1 MECEPYKTDLGLG
14 WVVAED
20 DDLVEIILPGG
31 GEPQGAA
38 AEGGPRT
45 RSLAEQ
51 LTQYYSG
58 ALEWLPH
65 YELCE
70 KAGNTPL
77 QREIYRVV
85 SAIRPGDT
93 MSYGEVAAAAGRP
106 KAARAVGTA
115 MARNPFPPIIP
126 CHRVVAS
133 NGGLGGYAGGLDM
146 KRQMLTME
154 REQGHG

>member
-1 MECEPYKTDLGLG
+1 MECEAYKTDLGIG
-14 WVVAED
+14 WVIAED
-20 DDLVEIILPGG
+20 DDVLEIILPGG
-31 GEPQGAA
+31 GAPQGATTS
-38 AEGGPRT
+38 GGPRA
-45 RSLAEQ
+45 RSFAVQ

-58 ALEWLPH
+58 TLGWLPQD
-65 YELCE
+65 ELCE

-85 SAIRPGDT
+85 SAIRPGNT

-115 MARNPFPPIIP
+115 MAHNPFPPIIP

-146 KRQMLTME
+146 KRRMLTME
-154 REQGHG
+154 RDQADV